1 MELTYEFFQQYWWFI
16 ISLLGALLV
25 FLLFVQGGQTLLNV
39 VAKNDAEETL
49 LINSLGR
56 KWEFTFTTLVVFGGA
71 FFASFPLFYSTSF
84 GGAYW
89 LWMAILFS
97 FIIQAVSY
105 EYRSKPGN
113 FLGKK
118 TYDTFLKIN
127 GLAATVLLGV
137 AVGTFF
143 SGSDFVVNKNNITD
157 VGMPVIST
165 WQNPLHGLEAILN
178 LQNLSL
184 GLAVFFLARIQ
195 GALYFI
201 NNIDNDN
208 IYLRSKRQVLIN
220 AIPFVVFFLLFLAFI
235 LWGEGY
241 ELNRDTGKISLVQYK
256 YFFNLV
262 QMYWVGV
269 LLLIGVVLVL
279 YAILRTVMQNTF
291 RSGIWFS
298 GIGTIL
304 VVLSLFFVA
313 GYNHTAYYP
322 SVADMQSSLT
332 IYNSSSSLF
341 TLKVMSVVSILVP
354 VVLAYIAY
362 TWRIMD
368 RHSITEEEM
377 QHESEKYY
385 PSAGCKIRNNSLL
398 L

>member
-377 QHESEKYY
+377 QHESEKY
-385 PSAGCKIRNNSLL
+385 
-398 L
+398 